1 MKQQIKVKTYDLS
14 LWGLLDG
21 RSPEEVKTELDR
33 ITNDHISYIREG
45 CTLRFDLSTGYDNDL
60 ELALITSRQ
69 ETDKEYAKRNSEA
82 QRLKE
87 QYKENR
93 RKEYLKLKAEF
104 EGVKDGT

>member
-21 RSPEEVKTELDR
+21 RSPEEVKTELDH
-33 ITNDHISYIREG
+33 ITNDHITHIREG
-45 CTLRFDLSTGYDNDL
+45 CTLRFEYDGEYLWL
-60 ELALITSRQ
+60 EIWKQ
-69 ETDKEYAKRNSEA
+69 ETDKEYAERNSEV

-104 EGVKDGT
+104 EGGNNGA

>member
-1 MKQQIKVKTYDLS
+1 MKQQIKLKTYDLS
-14 LWGLLDG
+14 MWSLFDG
-21 RSPEEVKTELDR
+21 RSPEEVKAELDR

-60 ELALITSRQ
+60 ELALIISRQ

-87 QYKENR
+87 QHKEKR

-104 EGVKDGT
+104 EGGNNGA